1 MTKKLDHTAL
11 NSTPN
16 NDDQFKNKISLW
28 NKSRKKIIM
37 SDVF

>member
-11 NSTPN
+11 HSTPN
-16 NDDQFKNKISLW
+16 HDDQFKNKISLW